1 MRSTCLLVSNSSI
14 CYFDEGVKNNQQVS
28 RDYYT
33 VLTKFPGSTE
43 YFRGWEGR
51 YDLQR
56 VTLREKE
63 KERERGRDGQ
73 MEKRIKRRGKEGG
86 KSDRGSGD

>member
-63 KERERGRDGQ
+63 RKRERKGRANGETYKTAGERGGKERSR
-73 MEKRIKRRGKEGG
+73 
-86 KSDRGSGD
+86 

>member
-63 KERERGRDGQ
+63 RERKGRANGETYKTAGERGGKERSR
-73 MEKRIKRRGKEGG
+73 
-86 KSDRGSGD
+86 